1 MQGEIIKF
9 FYDLETTGVDERRH
23 GIHQISGC
31 IEVDGE
37 LMEAFNFKVQPNPKA
52 LIEPEALSVG
62 NVTEEQ
68 IKAYPPMREIYL
80 KIIKIL
86 SKYVDK
92 YNPRDKMY
100 LVGFRNS
107 SFDDKFFRA
116 WFLQNQDAYFGS
128 WFWGNSLDVSIQA
141 SEYLINRRAKM
152 LNFKLKTV
160 AKELGLEVDEERLHD
175 AEYDIKLTRS
185 IYRIVTGL
193 DLEI

>member
-23 GIHQISGC
+23 GVHQISGS
-31 IEVDGE
+31 IEVDGV
-37 LMEAFNFKVQPNPKA
+37 LMESFNFKVQPNPKA
-52 LIEPEALSVG
+52 LIEPEALTVG

-80 KIIKIL
+80 KMIKIL

-175 AEYDIKLTRS
+175 AEYDIMLTRS

>member
-23 GIHQISGC
+23 GVHQISGC
-31 IEVDGE
+31 IEVDGV
-37 LMEAFNFKVQPNPKA
+37 LMESFNFKVQPNPKA
-52 LIEPEALSVG
+52 LIEPEALAVG

-68 IKAYPPMREIYL
+68 IKAYPPMHEIYL

-175 AEYDIKLTRS
+175 AEYDIMLTRS

>member
-23 GIHQISGC
+23 GVHQISGC
-31 IEVDGE
+31 IEVDGV
-37 LMEAFNFKVQPNPKA
+37 LMESFNFKVQPNPKA
-52 LIEPEALSVG
+52 LIEPEALAVG
-62 NVTEEQ
+62 NVTGEQ

-175 AEYDIKLTRS
+175 AEYDIMLTRS

>member
-9 FYDLETTGVDERRH
+9 FYDLETTGVDERKN

-31 IEVDGE
+31 IEVDGA
-37 LMEAFNFKVQPNPKA
+37 LMESFNFKVQPNPKA
-52 LIEPEALSVG
+52 IIDEEALDIG
-62 NVTEEQ
+62 NVTREQ
-68 IKAYPPMREIYL
+68 INAYPPMRDVYL
-80 KIIKIL
+80 SLVKLL

-100 LVGFRNS
+100 LIGFRNS

-160 AKELGLEVDEERLHD
+160 AKELGLEVDEDRLHD
-175 AEYDIKLTRS
+175 AEYDILLTRD
-185 IYRIVTGL
+185 IYRIVSGI
-193 DLEI
+193 EIEL